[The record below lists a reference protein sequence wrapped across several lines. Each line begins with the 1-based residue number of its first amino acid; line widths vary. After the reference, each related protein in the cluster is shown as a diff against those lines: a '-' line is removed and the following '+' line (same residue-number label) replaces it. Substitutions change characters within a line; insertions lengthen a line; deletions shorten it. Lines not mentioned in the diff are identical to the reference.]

1 MDRVVVTFSFLVS
14 ALSGILVGTAPI
26 WFLVRGELNTGLLE
40 TRRTASAGRSRHR
53 LQNAL
58 IVAEV
63 ALALPLLACTG
74 LVVIDLGE
82 KVLSAPGWQP
92 EGLFSS
98 QLTLSSPAFD
108 SEQKRQGFLRRLEER
123 VGVLP
128 GVQSVSFAS
137 DLPFGHDSGCWINP
151 SGQPFP
157 SAESHLYARVHRV
170 DNHYF
175 HTLGMTRRQGRDF
188 TADEIAKNASLTLIS
203 QALADKLWPG
213 QSPLGK
219 RLPWNWSDQAHR
231 PEIIG
236 VVNDLPQA
244 EQSFQ
249 VYYPR
254 GNSWTVSLI
263 VRAAGKPQALAGALR
278 QVLAEL
284 DPDVP
289 LYRFMTARKLLQAV
303 NANER
308 VLCGLVGGFGALGLL
323 LAVVG
328 VYGVTS
334 HVVSRR
340 TNEFG
345 IRMALGA
352 PRSNVLWLVLRSGL
366 RLGLLGTFLGL
377 LGGAALV
384 LLLKA
389 MLAEVFDSAEWAHAG
404 FWLFVGGAA
413 MVMIGAVLAAC
424 WLPARRAT
432 QIDPMSALRYE

>member
-1 MDRVVVTFSFLVS
+1 MDKAT
-14 ALSGILVGTAPI
+14 LSGILVGTAPV
-26 WFLVRGELNTGLLE
+26 WFLVRGDLNVGLLE
-40 TRRTASAGRSRHR
+40 TRRTASAGRSHHR

-82 KVLSAPGWQP
+82 RILRAPGWRA
-92 EGLFSS
+92 EGVFTS

-108 SEQKRQGFLRRLEER
+108 SEQKRQNFLGRLEER
-123 VGVLP
+123 VGALP

-175 HTLGMTRRQGRDF
+175 HTLGMTLRQGRDF

-203 QALADKLWPG
+203 QALAERLWPK

-219 RLPWNWSDQAHR
+219 RLPWSGSDQAHQ

-244 EQSFQ
+244 QQNYQ
-249 VYYPR
+249 VYCPR

-263 VRAAGKPQALAGALR
+263 VRAAGPPQALAGALR
-278 QVLAEL
+278 QTLTEL

-289 LYRFMTARKLLQAV
+289 LYRFMPARKLLYAV

-308 VLCGLVGGFGALGLL
+308 ILGGLVGGFGALGLL

-328 VYGVTS
+328 VYGVTA

-352 PRSNVLWLVLRSGL
+352 RRSNVLWLVLRSGL
-366 RLGLLGTFLGL
+366 RLGLLGTLLGL
-377 LGGAALV
+377 LGGITL
-384 LLLKA
+384 LFLLKA
-389 MLAEVFDSAEWAHAG
+389 LLADVFDLKELAQAG
-404 FWLFVGGAA
+404 PWLFVGGAGLV
-413 MVMIGAVLAAC
+413 MVGAVLAAC